1 MPTKTV
7 RTKHAQGAVHLILL
21 HSLQCNYKLTLS
33 LIGRCQ
39 KVLRHQ
45 SAFRSLSLGAI
56 TLWLVIVLQLRRRQ
70 LVGRVVACFWF
81 ASIARSS
88 ARLIFGG
95 GTGISPNRN
104 SLPGRLLSPSS
115 SFCYSVRL
123 ISLGAGTFLISSL
136 IASVA
141 VRTSWISLTRICI
154 NHAQMEIWSC
164 RWVPSK
170 NDFCHLSHTH
180 AEVWHHNF
188 LWRTLL
194 KIQSFTTRSC
204 DL

>member
-1 MPTKTV
+1 M
-7 RTKHAQGAVHLILL
+7 Q
-21 HSLQCNYKLTLS
+21 LQADFIANWEMSKSFAPPKCVPLS
-33 LIGRCQ
+33 LARC
-39 KVLRHQ
+39 HYIMTCDCFTT
-45 SAFRSLSLGAI
+45 AEAA
-56 TLWLVIVLQLRRRQ
+56 Q
-70 LVGRVVACFWF
+70 LVGRVGGCFWF

-141 VRTSWISLTRICI
+141 ARTSWISLTRICI
-154 NHAQMEIWSC
+154 NHAQMEIWS
-164 RWVPSK
+164 RRREPSK
-170 NDFCHLSHTH
+170 NDFCDSSHPH
-180 AEVWHHNF
+180 SEVWHHNF
-188 LWRTLL
+188 LWRTLSKNSIMYCTL
-194 KIQSFTTRSC
+194 LGNVNFS
-204 DL
+204 